1 MALAITRMAPAGY
14 DWKSDCQASRSRNVR
29 VFKRHLEK
37 RVNRCVQKGECD
49 EPVEGKLK
57 HFTKQYEKMHW
68 VAAVT
73 PQDYLDRLT
82 NNFPALV
89 LEARKGLHV
98 PRKAPLARV
107 KMQQPAKL
115 GQVAGMTTRQSAH
128 LAPCCNPGHAPPVT
142 DPRVSEGP
150 CHLLSN
156 LRIHSG

>member
-37 RVNRCVQKGECD
+37 RVNRYVQKGECD

-73 PQDYLDRLT
+73 PQDYVDRLT
-82 NNFPALV
+82 NNFPVLV

-107 KMQQPAKL
+107 KMQQPVSDPL
-115 GQVAGMTTRQSAH
+115 PLTPFPFEPVPPSLPYPYPAH
-128 LAPCCNPGHAPPVT
+128 PCRLPSRAPP
-142 DPRVSEGP
+142 G
-150 CHLLSN
+150 
-156 LRIHSG
+156 

>member
-14 DWKSDCQASRSRNVR
+14 DWKSDCQASRARNVR

-37 RVNRCVQKGECD
+37 RVNRYVQKGECD

-82 NNFPALV
+82 NNFPELV
-89 LEARKGLHV
+89 LEALRGLQV
-98 PRKAPLARV
+98 PRKAPLERV
-107 KMQQPAKL
+107 KMQ
-115 GQVAGMTTRQSAH
+115 
-128 LAPCCNPGHAPPVT
+128 PPV
-142 DPRVSEGP
+142 SGP
-150 CHLLSN
+150 LPLPLARLCPLPS
-156 LRIHSG
+156 RAPSG